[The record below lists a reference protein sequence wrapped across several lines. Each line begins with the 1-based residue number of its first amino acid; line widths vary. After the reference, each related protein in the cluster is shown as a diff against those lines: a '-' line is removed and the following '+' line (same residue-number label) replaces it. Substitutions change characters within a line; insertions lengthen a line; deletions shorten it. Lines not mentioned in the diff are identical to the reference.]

1 LPASETPCRNAL
13 AEAGIGVPGTRHSC
27 YAYKKYFHGHEPA
40 DFEKEE
46 KEEEEEREWED
57 APRPI
62 FSTKRSLRLADGEA
76 GIGAE
81 ITW

>member
-1 LPASETPCRNAL
+1 M
-13 AEAGIGVPGTRHSC
+13 PGTQHSC

-40 DFEKEE
+40 DFEEE
-46 KEEEEEREWED
+46 EEEEEREWED

-62 FSTKRSLRLADGEA
+62 SSTKRSLSLADGEA